1 MKTIIFDFDGT
12 LLDSSVRHTVVLRD
26 VCGGSGTPL
35 TEAQYHSYLAYKRDG
50 YSTKK
55 YLTQVC
61 NLPKPI
67 AERCAGLW
75 SERIESWS
83 YLEYDALYSDS
94 REILKNLS
102 KKFDLYLLSARKNEK
117 FLYRQ
122 LQDFELLP
130 FFQKIYCVSPIGAGE
145 QKGKVVERVKNTA
158 CIVGDTEA
166 DYAAA
171 VHADCAFYALDRGF
185 RSKKFWDA
193 LNIPSYP
200 NLDFLLGIVER

>member
-12 LLDSSVRHTVVLRD
+12 LLDSSARHTILLRD
-26 VCGGSGTPL
+26 ICEELGTPL
-35 TEAQYHSYLAYKRDG
+35 TEAQYRSYLVYKRDG

-61 NLPKPI
+61 NMPESS

-75 SERIESWS
+75 SEKIESWS
-83 YLEYDALYSDS
+83 YLKYDALYSDS
-94 REILKNLS
+94 QEILKDLS
-102 KKFDLYLLSARKNEK
+102 KKFDLYLLSARKNEE

-122 LQDFELLP
+122 LQEFELLS
-130 FFQKIYCVSPIGAGE
+130 FFQKVYCVSPIRAGE
-145 QKGKVVERVKNTA
+145 QKGEVVEKVKNVA

-171 VHADCAFYALDRGF
+171 VHAGCAFYALDRGF
-185 RSKKFWDA
+185 RSEKFWRT
-193 LNIPSYP
+193 LNTPSYP
-200 NLDFLLGIVER
+200 SLSALPRIYKG